1 MRCWESLGDLPLV
14 IEIVVSFRSFSCAPL
29 AKRHAIFILRLYVLS
44 AHTLLII
51 ILRLYVLSAHTLLI
65 IILRLTRGRSPG
77 LSQECMLEPISLQII
92 ISSVCAD
99 RT

>member
-29 AKRHAIFILRLYVLS
+29 AKRHAIYIY
-44 AHTLLII
+44 
-51 ILRLYVLSAHTLLI
+51 
-65 IILRLTRGRSPG
+65 RGRSPG

>member
-14 IEIVVSFRSFSCAPL
+14 IEIVVSFRSFSCTPL
-29 AKRHAIFILRLYVLS
+29 AKRHAIYI
-44 AHTLLII
+44 
-51 ILRLYVLSAHTLLI
+51 
-65 IILRLTRGRSPG
+65 TRGRSPG

-99 RT
+99 RTYSLKIIISSVCAERTYSLKIIISSV

>member
-29 AKRHAIFILRLYVLS
+29 AKRHAIYI
-44 AHTLLII
+44 
-51 ILRLYVLSAHTLLI
+51 
-65 IILRLTRGRSPG
+65 TRGRSPG

-99 RT
+99 RTYSLKIISSSVCADRT